1 MINPTTISSA
11 SIDWSKVPGKFK
23 DDHADVVAMSEF
35 YDQDKDIK
43 EAVDSYLKQLNAEL
57 AKAKPA
63 AAPLKVVKKKTVKS
77 TVKEHPEA
85 KYAVGDLV
93 KIKGVVMPRT
103 ITKSQYH
110 WVDDPS
116 KKEWMYWFD
125 NKNTNGIWEHE
136 IRMRYAGITPA
147 PEKKPHANKHL
158 KSGLNLKVTKS
169 HKFSIGETVLNA
181 DTGEIVGTVE
191 RLEVQHAIRDSAN
204 GWIIKEKDG
213 HLVLWLERQLTSKP
227 AKEHANKHPDAK
239 AKFSAKGAEGYL
251 KSELTKAKRG
261 DYREL
266 TTAQVVA
273 KARAFQ
279 SARTKSGA
287 NRDEKGDSKKRL
299 SPTPE
304 NLVRWMNNP
313 GSFDIIG
320 IDTYQKNDPTADL
333 KIKTQAW
340 WNRLG
345 IKL

>member
-1 MINPTTISSA
+1 MITHTTISSA

-63 AAPLKVVKKKTVKS
+63 AAPLKVEKRIVLDHPGVSKKTRAMAKKAVEKVMEQRKPGSGINYNEKQSALLKEYNSIKAKYPDAIPLYLVGGFYETFGADAEVTSSVLGIVLTKRQIGNEMVSVAGFPEEKLDEYLPKLVKAGWKVALAQGQ
-77 TVKEHPEA
+77 TVKQA
-85 KYAVGDLV
+85 
-93 KIKGVVMPRT
+93 
-103 ITKSQYH
+103 
-110 WVDDPS
+110 
-116 KKEWMYWFD
+116 
-125 NKNTNGIWEHE
+125 
-136 IRMRYAGITPA
+136 
-147 PEKKPHANKHL
+147 
-158 KSGLNLKVTKS
+158 
-169 HKFSIGETVLNA
+169 
-181 DTGEIVGTVE
+181 
-191 RLEVQHAIRDSAN
+191 
-204 GWIIKEKDG
+204 
-213 HLVLWLERQLTSKP
+213 KP

-266 TTAQVVA
+266 STAQVVA
-273 KARAFQ
+273 KARAFE

-313 GSFDIIG
+313 GDFDIIG
-320 IDTYQKNDPTADL
+320 IDSYQKNDPTADL

-345 IKL
+345 IKI